1 MGRVRHQN
9 IFNTS
14 GAVLKFILFW
24 ILVVIQLPVLVVLP
38 RGAVSVK
45 YMRFF
50 MRILLYVAGV
60 RIRVHGNLSTH
71 RPLLVISNHISIFEI
86 ATFPVAFGGSFIAK
100 KEMESWPL
108 VGWVS
113 RKFGV
118 VFVDRRPSHA
128 MDALQ
133 QVQKTVATVKYP
145 VFLFP
150 EGTTTNGAYV
160 KPFKSTLFN
169 FVENSNVVVQP
180 MVMNYR
186 LRNGD
191 IISDTD
197 MAQHF
202 AYFDNAKQDM
212 GPKCTRERS
221 AFGQLFHIMV
231 LGGFTVE
238 ITVLPPPP
246 LAGMDRTQIAET
258 LHKIVSDKYMELKNK
273 KLK

>member
-169 FVENSNVVVQP
+169 FIENSNVVVQP

-186 LRNGD
+186 LRNVD
-191 IISDTD
+191 VISDTD

-246 LAGMDRTQIAET
+246 LAGMDRKQIAET